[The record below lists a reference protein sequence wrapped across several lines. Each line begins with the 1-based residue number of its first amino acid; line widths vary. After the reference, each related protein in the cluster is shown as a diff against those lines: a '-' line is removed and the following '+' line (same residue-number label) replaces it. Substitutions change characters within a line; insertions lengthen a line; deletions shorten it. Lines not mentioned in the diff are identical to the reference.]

1 MTEVRKIRTN
11 KPRTAAA
18 CGGQLQFEE
27 MKRLLTFLVFI
38 LLFSNVSAQ
47 ESVVEIS
54 FGSGGRGFRET
65 IIIRP
70 DSTFVTKHSRDDKV
84 NIKFLTSKETWERLI
99 RSIGPYLLKDLKNLP
114 SPTDDRAYD
123 GAMFSGITISTNLN
137 KYDCG
142 QFDGYNPNKK
152 LKPLLE
158 IMLESK
164 RVKL

>member
-1 MTEVRKIRTN
+1 
-11 KPRTAAA
+11 
-18 CGGQLQFEE
+18 
-27 MKRLLTFLVFI
+27 MKQLLTFLVFTI
-38 LLFSNVSAQ
+38 LFSNVFAQ

-54 FGSGGRGFRET
+54 FGSGGRGFRES

-70 DSTFVTKHSRDDKV
+70 DSTFVTKVSREDKV
-84 NIKFLTSKETWERLI
+84 NIQFLTSKETWERLI
-99 RSIGPYLLKDLKNLP
+99 QLISQYSLKDLENLP
-114 SPTDDRAYD
+114 SPTQDRTYD
-123 GAMFSGITISTNLN
+123 GALFSGITISTNRN

-142 QFDGYNPNKK
+142 QFDDYAPNEK